1 MFKELTETL
10 IKEVKKGMM
19 STSQQIKTI
28 SKDIDIIIKNQVE
41 ILELKNTIE
50 I

>member
-19 STSQQIKTI
+19 STSHQIKTI